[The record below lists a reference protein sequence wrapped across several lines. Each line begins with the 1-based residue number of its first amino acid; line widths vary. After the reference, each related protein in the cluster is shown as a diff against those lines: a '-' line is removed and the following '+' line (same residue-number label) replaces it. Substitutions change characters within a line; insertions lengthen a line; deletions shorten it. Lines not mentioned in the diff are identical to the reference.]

1 MTDRRQEQPVQNGFQ
16 IVDLGVHTLRHVHL
30 TLNLGQCVG
39 LTGASGSG
47 KSLLLRALADLDPH
61 TGGMSLDGVDA
72 GRIQAPQWRRQVAL
86 LPAESA
92 WWHDTVGPHFDRMPE
107 SWLKELGFAAEV
119 MGWQISRLSSGERQ
133 RLALLRVLIQLPR
146 VLLLDEPTANLDRQN
161 VQRVESLLGHYRH
174 EHAVMI
180 IWVSHDPDQLRRN
193 CEAIYVISGSRL
205 ELLDGG
211 AHPGPRETP

>member
-1 MTDRRQEQPVQNGFQ
+1 MTDRPQEQPVQNGFQ

-30 TLNLGQCVG
+30 TLNPGQCMG
-39 LTGASGSG
+39 LTGVSGSG
-47 KSLLLRALADLDPH
+47 KSLFLRALADLDPH
-61 TGGMSLDGVDA
+61 TGGMSLAGVDSE
-72 GRIQAPQWRRQVAL
+72 RIQAPLWRRQVAL

-92 WWHDTVGPHFDRMPE
+92 WWHDTVGPHFNHVPE
-107 SWLKELGFAAEV
+107 SWLNELGFDAEV
-119 MGWQISRLSSGERQ
+119 MRWQISRLSSGERQ
-133 RLALLRVLIQLPR
+133 RLALLRVLIQQPR

-161 VQRVESLLGHYRH
+161 VQRVESLIGHYRQ

-205 ELLDGG
+205 ELLDGR
-211 AHPGPRETP
+211 AWPDPRETP